1 MRNIKELITEKLI
14 INKHSKINNKIIPT
28 NVTYDM
34 VFDEH
39 DRLKYE
45 FMKNIL
51 PIKIDNLGNELII
64 NSYKIEMNGNEIDE
78 HNYLKLCIDQ
88 KPYLTI
94 SKDKVVKFL
103 QGNEMG
109 IWSRTLHSEN
119 FTTRL
124 CQVIEFNAK

>member
-1 MRNIKELITEKLI
+1 MKSLFNTIQEKLV
-14 INKHSKINNKIIPT
+14 INKHSKINNKIIPADI
-28 NVTYDM
+28 TYDM

-39 DRLKYE
+39 DRLKNE
-45 FMKNIL
+45 FMKSIL
-51 PIKIDNLGNELII
+51 PIKIDNGNELLI

-124 CQVIEFNAK
+124 CQVIKFNAE

>member
-1 MRNIKELITEKLI
+1 MKIIKEFITEKLK
-14 INKHSKINNKIIPT
+14 INKHSKTNNKIIPADI
-28 NVTYDM
+28 TYDM

-39 DRLKYE
+39 DRLKHE
-45 FMKNIL
+45 FMESIL
-51 PIKIDNLGNELII
+51 PIKIDNGYELII

-109 IWSRTLHSEN
+109 IWSRTSHSVN

-124 CQVIEFNAK
+124 CKVIKFNAE